1 MYRAAI
7 ALHPCYRNDYFANA
21 WAKVPRSKS
30 EIRNAQNAVSACHN
44 EFLSTLR
51 KSEDCS
57 TGPQSEPATDT
68 SIKET
73 DDIYAQ
79 FNNFFNTVRR
89 NATISAERCKK
100 KRKRED
106 SELDRFL
113 ELSLEDLNVTDL
125 YKNQPI
131 ASWRDHGQRMFPTLA
146 KLAFK
151 LLAIPGMSAECERAF
166 SQAKRMITDERF
178 SLKQDV
184 IEAEQCLKSW
194 LINKVADGQKAWDT
208 LQQLQMED
216 VRESTSASK
225 GIPGSADV
233 DVVSPPDLMSA

>member
-1 MYRAAI
+1 M
-7 ALHPCYRNDYFANA
+7 
-21 WAKVPRSKS
+21 PRSRL
-30 EIRNAQNAVSACHN
+30 EIRNAHNAVSACYN

-51 KSEDCS
+51 KNEECS
-57 TGPQSEPATDT
+57 TSLHSEPATET

-79 FNNFFNTVRR
+79 FDNFFNTVRR
-89 NATISAERCKK
+89 NTTISAERCKK

-113 ELSLEDLNVTDL
+113 ELSLEDLNVTDI

-131 ASWRDHGQRMFPTLA
+131 AWWRDFGQRMFPTLA
-146 KLAFK
+146 KLAFR

-194 LINKVADGQKAWDT
+194 LINKIADGQKAWDT
-208 LQQLQMED
+208 LQQVQMED
-216 VRESTSASK
+216 IKESASTSKDLAGRVDTDVASAPRS
-225 GIPGSADV
+225 GECVVLIP
-233 DVVSPPDLMSA
+233 